1 MDSSSLVNF
10 LGGACNAIPNHIF
23 WRVIRDNN
31 VLRVHS
37 SGLDCAVLLN
47 CLRCVGFKEVDSL
60 SLVNLVLLIKIRI
73 VNRVLTVSSCTGPFT
88 LLVVM
93 MHSQANTIG
102 IEVVGSLH
110 LISRVILGRIIH
122 HFPGLGKNV

>member
-1 MDSSSLVNF
+1 MHPSSLVDL
-10 LGGACNAIPNHIF
+10 LGSECDAVSDHV
-23 WRVIRDNN
+23 WRRVCRDNN
-31 VLRVHS
+31 VLQAHS
-37 SGLDCAVLLN
+37 VGLGRALVFESVRS
-47 CLRCVGFKEVDSL
+47 LRFGEVDSL

-102 IEVVGSLH
+102 VEVVGSLH

-122 HFPGLGKNV
+122 HFPDLGKNV